1 MFTLEKSFKRLVSGQ
16 SFANA
21 GDVFYIVALITS
33 VYNVTNSLF
42 YVSLVPVINML
53 GGFLGGLAAPL
64 IIDRYKLK
72 WILVHSQ
79 LGKTCILLVLTLYV
93 SFFLSSD
100 TFMGIYFIIFC
111 ITFLD
116 SFAHPA
122 SSALVPQL
130 VTDEHL
136 FKANSLMS
144 SVYQFI
150 QMGGWAAGG
159 ILSAFLHA
167 NGLLMLTFSLYVVS
181 TCLLVF
187 VNVNETKL
195 AEERLVKGS
204 KMTSMLEG
212 WRIILEDKRLR
223 TLHLLLFFGSLASP
237 VWVSSILLPFIDQ
250 RLHVGTEWWG
260 YINTSLLLGLFLAGI
275 LAYRHADFINK
286 HNQNVLLLGGFMVFL
301 MTFLFGMNEIPVVAL
316 LLIGIF
322 GLFEELRMISIHTII
337 QSLVKEKRLAKVY
350 AVQSSLNM
358 MTFGLSTLMMGV
370 VGERYSLMVVFMVAA
385 AALCVSFITLIF
397 SRKYVVLSIDDNVE
411 NQL

>member
-1 MFTLEKSFKRLVSGQ
+1 MFTLEKSFKRLVVGQ
-16 SFANA
+16 SLANA

-42 YVSLVPVINML
+42 YVSLVPVIIMF

-72 WILVHSQ
+72 SILVHSQ

-100 TFMGIYFIIFC
+100 TLMGIYFIIFC

-116 SFAHPA
+116 SFANPA

-130 VTDEHL
+130 VSDEQL
-136 FKANSLMS
+136 VKANSFMS

-159 ILSAFLHA
+159 ILFSFLHA

-187 VNVNETKL
+187 VKVNETKQ
-195 AEERLVKGS
+195 AEERIVRGR

-223 TLHLLLFFGSLASP
+223 ILHLLLVFGSIASP

-301 MTFLFGMNEIPVVAL
+301 MTFLFGMNKIPVVAL
-316 LLIGIF
+316 LLIGIY

-350 AVQSSLNM
+350 AVQSSLMM
-358 MTFGLSTLMMGV
+358 MTFGLSTLMMGI
-370 VGERYSLMVVFMVAA
+370 VGERYGIVVVFMVAA
-385 AALCVSFITLIF
+385 AALFVSFTTLIS
-397 SRKYVVLSIDDNVE
+397 SRKYAVLSIDDDVE
-411 NQL
+411 KRI

>member
-1 MFTLEKSFKRLVSGQ
+1 MFTLEKPFKLLISGQ
-16 SFANA
+16 SLANA

-33 VYNVTNSLF
+33 VYSATNSLF
-42 YVSLVPVINML
+42 YVSLVPVIIML

-72 WILVHSQ
+72 WILVHTQ
-79 LGKTCILLVLTLYV
+79 LGKTCILLVLTVYV
-93 SFFLSSD
+93 SFFLSPD
-100 TFMGIYFIIFC
+100 MFMGIYFIIFC

-130 VTDEHL
+130 VSDEQL

-167 NGLLMLTFSLYVVS
+167 NGLLMLTFSLYAAS

-187 VNVNETKL
+187 VKVNETKQ

-212 WRIILEDKRLR
+212 WRIIIEDKRLR
-223 TLHLLLFFGSLASP
+223 ILHLLLFFGSIASP

-286 HNQNVLLLGGFMVFL
+286 HNQNILLLGGFMVFL
-301 MTFLFGMNEIPVVAL
+301 MTLLFGMNSIPVVAL

-350 AVQSSLNM
+350 AVQSSLSM
-358 MTFGLSTLMMGV
+358 ITFGLSTLMMGIL
-370 VGERYSLMVVFMVAA
+370 GERYGLVLVFFVASM
-385 AALCVSFITLIF
+385 ALCLSFITLF
-397 SRKYVVLSIDDNVE
+397 TYRKYVRLTIDNHVE
-411 NQL
+411 NQF

>member
-1 MFTLEKSFKRLVSGQ
+1 MFTLEKSFKRLVVGQ
-16 SFANA
+16 SLANA

-42 YVSLVPVINML
+42 YVSLVPVIIML

-64 IIDRYKLK
+64 IIERYKLK
-72 WILVHSQ
+72 SILVHSQ

-100 TFMGIYFIIFC
+100 TVMGIYFIIFC
-111 ITFLD
+111 NTFLD
-116 SFAHPA
+116 SFANPA

-130 VTDEHL
+130 VSDEQL
-136 FKANSLMS
+136 VKANSFMS

-181 TCLLVF
+181 TYLLVF
-187 VNVNETKL
+187 VKVNETKQ
-195 AEERLVKGS
+195 AEERIVRGR

-223 TLHLLLFFGSLASP
+223 VLHLLLVFGSIASP

-275 LAYRHADFINK
+275 IAYRYADFINK
-286 HNQNVLLLGGFMVFL
+286 HNQNVLLLGGIMVFL
-301 MTFLFGMNEIPVVAL
+301 MTFLFGMNKIPVVAL
-316 LLIGIF
+316 LLIGLY

-350 AVQSSLNM
+350 AAQSSLMM

-370 VGERYSLMVVFMVAA
+370 LGERYGIVVVFMVAA
-385 AALCVSFITLIF
+385 AALFVSFTTLIS
-397 SRKYVVLSIDDNVE
+397 SRKYAVLSIDDDVE
-411 NQL
+411 KRI